1 MRDSAGVDDMRG
13 AFGSLMLAATLV
25 AAPALA
31 QSPTVRNATIAPGKQ
46 ARMAVVTSLKNDC
59 SVGTGGTITIVTPP
73 KNGSLVVRS
82 GKIKT
87 PGTFRCPNVETQAQA
102 LFYQPK
108 DKYSGSDE
116 IAYETKSSDGATQS
130 FNVKITVTGKPATG
144 SKDVLDL

>member
-1 MRDSAGVDDMRG
+1 MRNALGTGLLAG
-13 AFGSLMLAATLV
+13 LV
-25 AAPALA
+25 VSAPALA

-46 ARMAVVTSLKNDC
+46 ARMAVVTALKNDC

-82 GKIKT
+82 GKVKT
-87 PGTFRCPNVETQAQA
+87 PASFRCPNVETQAQA

-108 DKYSGSDE
+108 DKFSGTDE

-130 FNVKITVTGKPATG
+130 FQVKINVTGKPATG
-144 SKDVLDL
+144 SKDLLEL